1 MLEHVHIVN
10 FVLIDD
16 IDIDFG
22 PGLNIL
28 TGETGAG
35 KSIILGSINLA
46 LGAKADKNYIRKG
59 ADYAYIEM
67 VFSIDNEKQKEVL
80 HSLDIYPDDN
90 LIVISRKIME
100 NKSIARV
107 CGEAVSNHNLK
118 LISSIFLDVYGQR
131 DYQVLLRNEMHI
143 SILDDYIGSD
153 LNSTLSDYKNT
164 YEEYL
169 KVKSSLADLE
179 AMLKNKDKEMS
190 LLEYQVDEIE
200 KANLHKGEEEEI
212 KAFLDVAENSKKILD
227 VLNKVNFN
235 LKDNNVSVSSLMN
248 DSLKEVSMIS
258 DISKDLNEI
267 YKGLSDADAI
277 LSDIGRKCDI
287 VAESLDLDPASL
299 EEARERYNLIDELE
313 RKYGNTIDDVLLYL
327 NKIKADYDKF
337 TDVENLYNETNLK
350 LKKAFDKLQ
359 TKGNK
364 LTELRKKKA
373 VLLEKEIIKVLK
385 ELNFNDSRFQI
396 SISPLDDYSQDGID
410 DVVFL
415 VATNKG
421 EDLKEVSFVASGG
434 ELSRIMLAI
443 KSVTADNDHTGTLIF
458 DEIDA
463 GISGNAAWSVG
474 KKLKEIASNH
484 QVLCITHLPQIA
496 AMSDKHFYILK
507 EEEKGKTVT
516 HINVLDEE
524 GIVEE
529 IARLSGGG
537 SSSKLQMESAKEL
550 RERAKEY

>member
-46 LGAKADKNYIRKG
+46 LGAKADKNY

-80 HSLDIYPDDN
+80 QSLDIYPDDN

-153 LNSTLSDYKNT
+153 LNSTLSDYKNA
-164 YEEYL
+164 YDDYL

-190 LLEYQVDEIE
+190 LLEYQIDEIE

-227 VLNKVNFN
+227 VLNKVKRQIRVNGKQHSATMHYIIN
-235 LKDNNVSVSSLMN
+235 YGYIPMW
-248 DSLKEVSMIS
+248 
-258 DISKDLNEI
+258 
-267 YKGLSDADAI
+267 I
-277 LSDIGRKCDI
+277 L
-287 VAESLDLDPASL
+287 V
-299 EEARERYNLIDELE
+299 
-313 RKYGNTIDDVLLYL
+313 
-327 NKIKADYDKF
+327 
-337 TDVENLYNETNLK
+337 
-350 LKKAFDKLQ
+350 
-359 TKGNK
+359 
-364 LTELRKKKA
+364 
-373 VLLEKEIIKVLK
+373 KVLSFGIVS
-385 ELNFNDSRFQI
+385 ELYGI
-396 SISPLDDYSQDGID
+396 LDNID
-410 DVVFL
+410 Q
-415 VATNKG
+415 
-421 EDLKEVSFVASGG
+421 
-434 ELSRIMLAI
+434 
-443 KSVTADNDHTGTLIF
+443 
-458 DEIDA
+458 
-463 GISGNAAWSVG
+463 
-474 KKLKEIASNH
+474 KEIADIYNLDIETLMIYLS
-484 QVLCITHLPQIA
+484 VLSYSPNK
-496 AMSDKHFYILK
+496 S
-507 EEEKGKTVT
+507 
-516 HINVLDEE
+516 
-524 GIVEE
+524 
-529 IARLSGGG
+529 R
-537 SSSKLQMESAKEL
+537 
-550 RERAKEY
+550 R

>member
-80 HSLDIYPDDN
+80 QSLDIYPDDN

-153 LNSTLSDYKNT
+153 LNSTLSDYKNA
-164 YEEYL
+164 YEDYL

-190 LLEYQVDEIE
+190 LLEYQIDEIE

-235 LKDNNVSVSSLMN
+235 LKDNNV
-248 DSLKEVSMIS
+248 
-258 DISKDLNEI
+258 
-267 YKGLSDADAI
+267 
-277 LSDIGRKCDI
+277 
-287 VAESLDLDPASL
+287 
-299 EEARERYNLIDELE
+299 
-313 RKYGNTIDDVLLYL
+313 
-327 NKIKADYDKF
+327 
-337 TDVENLYNETNLK
+337 
-350 LKKAFDKLQ
+350 
-359 TKGNK
+359 
-364 LTELRKKKA
+364 
-373 VLLEKEIIKVLK
+373 
-385 ELNFNDSRFQI
+385 
-396 SISPLDDYSQDGID
+396 
-410 DVVFL
+410 
-415 VATNKG
+415 
-421 EDLKEVSFVASGG
+421 
-434 ELSRIMLAI
+434 
-443 KSVTADNDHTGTLIF
+443 
-458 DEIDA
+458 
-463 GISGNAAWSVG
+463 
-474 KKLKEIASNH
+474 
-484 QVLCITHLPQIA
+484 
-496 AMSDKHFYILK
+496 
-507 EEEKGKTVT
+507 
-516 HINVLDEE
+516 
-524 GIVEE
+524 
-529 IARLSGGG
+529 
-537 SSSKLQMESAKEL
+537 
-550 RERAKEY
+550 